1 METNRKSAVAA
12 GMLFIIATVADVISR
27 VALLTPVLGL
37 PDPLAAVAANE
48 TSVVLGAALLF
59 VGAAA
64 AAGIAIAMYPVLRAH
79 GEVLALGSVGFRII
93 ESTFYLGIVVCLLIL
108 VAMGEKAV
116 SSGSPVAFAVPATLV
131 LAARDALGQVGV
143 LAFAVGATMY
153 YWLFYRSQLI
163 PRWLSA
169 WGLVALASLVVSVV
183 LVISGVA
190 EPMSPPQVLLA
201 APIGVQELV
210 LAGWLIAKGFRPAD
224 AVASGAPIETD
235 LASSARATA
244 A

>member
-1 METNRKSAVAA
+1 MDTNRKAAVAA
-12 GMLFIIATVADVISR
+12 GVLFIVATVADVISR
-27 VALLTPVLGL
+27 AALLTPVLEL

-48 TSVVLGAALLF
+48 TSVVLGVVLLF

-64 AAGIAIAMYPVLRAH
+64 AAGIAIAMYPVLRGH
-79 GEVLALGSVGFRII
+79 GEALALGSVGFRLI
-93 ESTFYLGIVVCLLIL
+93 EATFYLGVVGCLLIL
-108 VAMGEKAV
+108 VALGEQAA
-116 SSGSPVAFAVPATLV
+116 GGGDAAAFAVPVALV
-131 LAARDALGQVGV
+131 LAAREALGQVGV

-153 YWLFYRSQLI
+153 YWLFYRTRLV

-169 WGLVALASLVVSVV
+169 WGLVAIASLAVSVV
-183 LVISGVA
+183 LVTSGVV
-190 EPMSPPQVLLA
+190 EPMSQPQVLLA
-201 APIGVQELV
+201 APIGLQEMV